1 MALNNKIPKLR
12 YQDDNADSHTAL
24 TITNVVWRNPAILA
38 SINSQRWSVRKM
50 SISWEKISKHN
61 GKYKIENEQKEKR
74 FQFKNWKY
82 LVIAII

>member
-50 SISWEKISKHN
+50 SISWEKFQNTMGNIKLKMSKKKRDFN
-61 GKYKIENEQKEKR
+61 LRIEN
-74 FQFKNWKY
+74 
-82 LVIAII
+82 I